1 MLLCESCN
9 CRKCNFFFF
18 NLQMSVFFWKFPARM
33 KLIHRALFFSLG
45 KRFFHNFQL
54 LELMILKSGLLVQFH
69 IFPLLLFWCSS
80 TRSDFSYTQKC
91 CGSLPVGN
99 LLQVV
104 RFQIEECHVLCTG
117 HMRVLQTSLHRTVLA
132 LRSKSLVSSWESF
145 PFHSS
150 LKKGSS
156 WCWYLV

>member
-33 KLIHRALFFSLG
+33 KLIHGALFFFPLARDFSIILSYWSWWFW
-45 KRFFHNFQL
+45 KVVYLFNFTFFHFFYFDVAVL
-54 LELMILKSGLLVQFH
+54 AV
-69 IFPLLLFWCSS
+69 IFL
-80 TRSDFSYTQKC
+80 THRNA
-91 CGSLPVGN
+91 GSLPVGN
-99 LLQVV
+99 LLQLV
-104 RFQIEECHVLCTG
+104 RFQIEECHILCTG
-117 HMRVLQTSLHRTVLA
+117 HMRVLQTSLHRTVSA